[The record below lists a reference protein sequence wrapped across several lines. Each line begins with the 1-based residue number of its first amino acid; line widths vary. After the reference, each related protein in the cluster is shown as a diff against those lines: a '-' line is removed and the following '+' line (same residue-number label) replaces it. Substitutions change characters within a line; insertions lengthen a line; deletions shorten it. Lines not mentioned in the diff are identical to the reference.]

1 MSQINITTARTEEL
15 QLIKNCKDRY
25 LILSNYVDDKK
36 GNIREA
42 CRAHNWLVDRVLK
55 IIELHKRN
63 VSECEKDNAE
73 DFGSWFRRMSFE
85 ASEYNVPFDG
95 FEEELLKR
103 LVYVPG
109 KVKSIRKKLK
119 AGLKNIHS
127 TIEMILLDIHVIG
140 CFGKYVFWEE
150 SLELYD
156 PVEEERKHKEYEAKL
171 QEEERIRQLLD
182 APACSE
188 KAAYLQEHAERKTYV
203 DKAGQERFY
212 FKYKNRLYDP
222 DGTRFG
228 YSEILKRGIK
238 DEM

>member
-1 MSQINITTARTEEL
+1 MQKNRYITVRSEEL

-25 LILSNYVDDKK
+25 HILFDYAEYKK

-42 CRAHNWLVDRVLK
+42 CRAHNRLVDCVLK
-55 IIELHKRN
+55 IVELHKRN
-63 VSECEKDNAE
+63 TSECEKDNAE
-73 DFGSWFRRMSFE
+73 GFGAWYREMSFE
-85 ASEYNVPFDG
+85 ASLCDQTFVG
-95 FEEELLKR
+95 FKEEKLKH
-103 LVYVPG
+103 VDYAPG
-109 KVKSIRKKLK
+109 NVKSIRSKLK
-119 AGLKNIHS
+119 TGLRNIHS
-127 TIEMILLDIHVIG
+127 TIEMILADINVVG
-140 CFGKYVFWEE
+140 GFGMYAMWGL

-156 PVEEERKHKEYEAKL
+156 PVEEERKRQEEEAKQ

-188 KAAYLQEHAERKTYV
+188 KSAYLQEHAERKNYV

-212 FKYKNRLYDP
+212 YKYKNRLYDP

-228 YSEILKRGIK
+228 YAEIMKRGIK